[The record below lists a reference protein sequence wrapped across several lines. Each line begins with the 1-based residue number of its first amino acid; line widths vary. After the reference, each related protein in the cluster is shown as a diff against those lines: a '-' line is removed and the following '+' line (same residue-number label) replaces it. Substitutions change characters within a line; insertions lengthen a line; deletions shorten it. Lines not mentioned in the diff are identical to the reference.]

1 MLCFLSRAWRSQK
14 GNATV
19 EFALFL
25 PFFTVLMVG
34 GLELG
39 NAARQASM
47 IEKSLR
53 AGALYAARSD
63 LPLTAAIKTNVE
75 NVVKTGTENGT
86 GSYMVPGWAK
96 ATATL
101 TIDTTKKYVF
111 TPAAATPL
119 DTDVEVVVLTA
130 AVPYQPLLPGL
141 MGFVGLGDI
150 VFQLTHEQAYVGI

>member
-1 MLCFLSRAWRSQK
+1 MLCFLSRLWRSQK

-34 GLELG
+34 GLELA
-39 NAARQASM
+39 NAARQSAL
-47 IEKSLR
+47 IEKNLR
-53 AGALYAARSD
+53 AGALYAARAD
-63 LPLTAAIKTNVE
+63 LPLTDAIKTNVE

-101 TIDTTKKYVF
+101 TIDTSKKYILS
-111 TPAAATPL
+111 AWATSSSN
-119 DTDVEVVVLTA
+119 
-130 AVPYQPLLPGL
+130 
-141 MGFVGLGDI
+141 
-150 VFQLTHEQAYVGI
+150 